1 MLFRVGIGERP
12 SSQEKNPGETLT
24 FRWCF
29 SLPDAIL
36 MTVNFKLT
44 SACIASGA
52 MALATSVQA
61 LTSAPPANVSA
72 DDNSN
77 PYAVI
82 MDRNVFRLN
91 PIPPPPPPVEQKPKD
106 LPKVYLSGI
115 VKVGDDLRVL
125 FSTPAK
131 DKTPATYFK
140 LAVGE
145 KDGELE
151 LVKVHPDEQKV
162 DVIVGG
168 TPMTLSM
175 LTDTLTATGSKGS
188 GEAPAPGP
196 GRPGFGRLRQGNA
209 LQATP
214 PPAPAAAAASR
225 ESSAVIVGGERDSSS
240 YGGGTMVAGGGGVTT
255 IGGGNSG
262 SSFGG
267 GTMVGGGGGTGISS
281 LGSGSSYGSGTMV
294 SGGAVNTP
302 GSQIAN
308 ALLSGGQ
315 GSAQVENTPTQPALS
330 PEQQALNMAAYAQ
343 LHPDGP
349 PMLPPV
355 QAAVDGQPY
364 NPRGNK

>member
-1 MLFRVGIGERP
+1 M
-12 SSQEKNPGETLT
+12 
-24 FRWCF
+24 
-29 SLPDAIL
+29 A
-36 MTVNFKLT
+36 VNFKLT
-44 SACIASGA
+44 SACVIGGA
-52 MALATSVQA
+52 MTLATSVQA
-61 LTSAPPANVSA
+61 LTSAPPANTST

-162 DVIVGG
+162 DVIVAG

-175 LTDTLTATGSKGS
+175 LTDTLLTATGSKSS

-209 LQATP
+209 LQPTP
-214 PPAPAAAAASR
+214 PPAPAAAAVSR
-225 ESSAVIVGGERDSSS
+225 ESSAVIVGGERDSSA
-240 YGGGTMVAGGGGVTT
+240 YGGGTMVAGGGGGVTT

-267 GTMVGGGGGTGISS
+267 GTMIGGGGGG
-281 LGSGSSYGSGTMV
+281 GSSFGGGTTV
-294 SGGAVNTP
+294 SGGTGVGGGTTVGANGTV
-302 GSQIAN
+302 GAQIAN
-308 ALLSGGQ
+308 ALSSPSGP
-315 GSAQVENTPTQPALS
+315 SQVANVPTGTVMD
-330 PEQQALNMAAYAQ
+330 PEQQALAMAAYAAT
-343 LHPDGP
+343 HPDAP
-349 PMLPPV
+349 PLPPGV
-355 QAAVDGQPY
+355 QAQVDGTTWSP
-364 NPRGNK
+364 PTHK